1 MDSWWMNW
9 RFYVVSFVSLL
20 GMLALFVFILLRRRS
35 SLGRALDQKGSFF
48 EYSWVNI
55 PIDNELKTHLPVH
68 YRLEGDPKK
77 PLIILIHGLG
87 ANLNCWRRIIPLLK
101 EEFQVLAFDL
111 PGFGLT
117 PNPDHFFGEN
127 PDQLT
132 KLVVSLMDKLELKG
146 PAYLVG
152 NSLGGVISLSLMEK
166 HQDRFS
172 KALLINPALSRKLV
186 KLQLDRYVWL
196 AGPIAR
202 VLNRGALA
210 WLYARTLAKPQDL
223 EPEVV
228 DHLAKNYIRNP
239 AGIQNFAKYV
249 RLIQDQGVP
258 EVNYSNCLFLFS
270 GGDRVVTSFHQQRIH
285 KYFPQAQTLFHP
297 SGGHQFQEDEPDWL
311 KQQLSH
317 FFRPELSK
325 AL

>member
-1 MDSWWMNW
+1 MSW
-9 RFYVVSFVSLL
+9 RFYVISFLSLI
-20 GMLALFVFILLRRRS
+20 GMIALFVFILIRRRNS
-35 SLGRALDQKGSFF
+35 SARPLEQKGSFF
-48 EYSWVNI
+48 EYSWVHV

-68 YRLEGDPKK
+68 YRLEGDPEK

-101 EEFQVLAFDL
+101 DHFHVLAFDL

-117 PNPDHFFGEN
+117 PNPDHFFGDH

-132 KLVVSLMDKLELKG
+132 ELVVTLMDRLELKG
-146 PAYLVG
+146 PAYLMG

-166 HQDRFS
+166 YQSHFS

-186 KLQLDRYVWL
+186 KLQLDRYIWL
-196 AGPIAR
+196 ASPIAR
-202 VLNRGALA
+202 ILNRGALA

-228 DHLAKNYIRNP
+228 DHLAKNYVRNP
-239 AGIQNFAKYV
+239 AGIRDFARYV

-258 EVNYSNCLFLFS
+258 QVDYSNCLFLFS
-270 GGDRVVTSFHQQRIH
+270 GGDRVVTSPHQQRIS
-285 KYFPQAQTLFHP
+285 KFFPHARTVFHP

-311 KQQLSH
+311 NQELTRFFLS
-317 FFRPELSK
+317 S
-325 AL
+325 